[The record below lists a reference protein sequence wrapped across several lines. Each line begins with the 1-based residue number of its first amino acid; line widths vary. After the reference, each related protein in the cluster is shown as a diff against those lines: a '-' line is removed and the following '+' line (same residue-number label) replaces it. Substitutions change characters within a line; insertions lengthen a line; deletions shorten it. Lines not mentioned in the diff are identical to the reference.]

1 MSGRE
6 KILICPLNWGLGHAS
21 RCIPIIRILEK
32 NDYNVFLAACGNA
45 YYLLEETF
53 PHLPIFRFD
62 DYNITYTKGKNLNR
76 KIFFQTP
83 GIFLN
88 IFREHK
94 KLKKL
99 LRELEIDIVI
109 SDNRFGL
116 WNKKIRSVYI
126 THQIHIKAPGNNRI
140 IEKLLFKVHGY
151 FIRKYNVCWVPDFAG
166 NFKLA
171 GSLSGND
178 KLPGNAKYIGTLSRF
193 SKPQEEI
200 TKDFDLCV
208 LLSGPEPQRSIFE
221 EIILA
226 QLKRS
231 NYKAVVLLGQ
241 PSEHLQTI
249 IDGRIHIFSSLL
261 PDEIQNYILRSE
273 VVVARSGYS
282 TIMDMASL
290 GSKAILVP
298 TPGQTEQEYL
308 ADYLSEKNIFHT
320 VSQDDFN
327 LDSAMDMVKNTTG
340 ILKSTPED
348 HLEKVILG
356 SIT

>member
-1 MSGRE
+1 MSERE

-32 NDYNVFLAACGNA
+32 NDYNVSLAACGKA

-62 DYNITYTKGKNLNR
+62 DYNITYTKGKNLSR
-76 KIFFQTP
+76 KIFYQTP

-99 LRELEIDIVI
+99 IRELEIDIVI

-116 WNKKIRSVYI
+116 WNKKTRSIYI
-126 THQIHIKAPGNNRI
+126 THQISIKAPGNNRI
-140 IEKLLFKVHGY
+140 IEKLLFSVHGY
-151 FIRKYNVCWVPDFAG
+151 FIRKFNVCWVPDFAG
-166 NFKLA
+166 DFKMA

-178 KLPGNAKYIGTLSRF
+178 KLPGNAHYIGTLSRF
-193 SKPQEEI
+193 SKPREEI
-200 TKDFDLCV
+200 KRDFDLCV

-221 EIILA
+221 EIIMA
-226 QLKRS
+226 QLKIS
-231 NYKAVVLLGQ
+231 DYKSVVILGQ

-249 IDGRIHIFSSLL
+249 INDRIQIFSSLL

-273 VVVARSGYS
+273 VVLARSGYS
-282 TIMDMASL
+282 TIMDIASL

-308 ADYLSEKNIFHT
+308 ADYLSEKNIYYT
-320 VSQDDFN
+320 VTQENFN
-327 LDSAMDMVKNTTG
+327 LDIAMDLVKTTKG
-340 ILKSTPED
+340 ILKFNPVD
-348 HLEKVILG
+348 HLEKVILDG
-356 SIT
+356 IT

>member
-32 NDYNVFLAACGNA
+32 NDYNVFLAASGNA

-53 PHLPIFRFD
+53 PHLPIFRFE
-62 DYNITYTKGKNLNR
+62 DYNITYTKGKNLTR

-83 GIFLN
+83 GIFLK
-88 IFREHK
+88 IFREHRR
-94 KLKKL
+94 LKKL
-99 LRELEIDIVI
+99 IRELEIDLVI

-116 WNKKIRSVYI
+116 WNKKTKTVYI
-126 THQIHIKAPGNNRI
+126 THQVRIKAPGDNRI
-140 IEKLLFKVHGY
+140 IEQILFKIHGY
-151 FIRKYNVCWVPDFAG
+151 FIRKFNICWVPDFAED
-166 NFKLA
+166 FKMA

-178 KLPGNAKYIGTLSRF
+178 KLPGNAQYIGTLSRF
-193 SKPQEEI
+193 SKPQKEI

-231 NYKAVVLLGQ
+231 DYKAVVLLGQ
-241 PSEHLQTI
+241 PSEHLKTI

-273 VVVARSGYS
+273 VVLARSGYS
-282 TIMDMASL
+282 TIMDLATL

-308 ADYLSEKNIFHT
+308 ANYLSEKNIYYT
-320 VSQDDFN
+320 VTQQNFN
-327 LDSAMDMVKNTTG
+327 LDVAMDLVKTTTG
-340 ILKSTPED
+340 ILKSNPAD
-348 HLEKVILG
+348 HLEKVILD